1 MKRVFYILFLG
12 IFVGNYAFGTEYNCP
27 STYVVRS
34 GLSKFISN
42 ANGSN
47 FLYTK
52 MLEQVLEKQAQK
64 QFSGHFDVKLKSFSK
79 KDLKEGK
86 FKSLSATG
94 ENIKVDGI
102 AIDKITINSI
112 CEYNQFA
119 KNENSKYEF
128 VTDFPANIT
137 FELTPENINQIK
149 NLPEFQKKLE
159 KINSQLNGFLSV
171 NDTNFDIKDGKLIYD
186 ISYTLPFSPKE
197 QHISVKSDILY
208 FDNTVYNQSETAN
221 GKSAVMNF
229 FKLTNAL
236 NYINPLDFSTKF
248 LQNNNIATNIK
259 NVYIKDDKVIVEA
272 FLNITK

>member
-1 MKRVFYILFLG
+1 MKKLLSVLFLG
-12 IFVGNYAFGTEYNCP
+12 ICFCGYAFADEYRCP
-27 STYVVRS
+27 NTYIVNS

-42 ANGSN
+42 ASGSN

-52 MLEQVLEKQAQK
+52 LLEQTLEKQAKK

-102 AIDKITINSI
+102 SIDKVTINSL
-112 CEYNQFA
+112 CDFNQFT

-128 VTDFPANIT
+128 VTDFPADIT
-137 FELTPENINQIK
+137 FELTSANINQVK
-149 NLPEFQKKLE
+149 NLPGFKEKLE

-171 NDTNFDIKDGKLIYD
+171 KDANFDIKDGKLVYAID
-186 ISYTLPFSPKE
+186 YTLPFSPKE
-197 QHISVKSDILY
+197 QRISVTSDIMF
-208 FDNTVYNQSETAN
+208 FDNTVYNQSEAAD

-229 FKLTNAL
+229 LKLTNAL
-236 NYINPLDFSTKF
+236 NYINPLDFSAKF
-248 LQNNNIATNIK
+248 LQNNNIATRIK
-259 NVYIKDDKVIVEA
+259 NVYIRDDKVIVEA
-272 FLNITK
+272 LLNITK